1 MKNIGIAIE
10 KTFDTHLSRDTQRI
24 SGNIA
29 RDAKGDQKDPKETKK
44 RRNEMKKAHNSKV

>member
-10 KTFDTHLSRDTQRI
+10 KTFDTHLNRDTQRI

-29 RDAKGDQKDPKETKK
+29 RDAKGDQKDPKEKK
-44 RRNEMKKAHNSKV
+44 REETK